1 MSIFRDPCV
10 EPLLRDCAADVGID
24 AAWPLTEVETMST
37 ASTRTLPDGYSEVP
51 DGCIAAVVT
60 TLEMRSRPPARSI
73 PPLPRGLEIRRVAE
87 PDPQW
92 YRRLYRHVGEP
103 WLWFSR
109 LRLSDA
115 ALTGIIH
122 DERVAIWSLSAIE
135 PGGELVS
142 DEGLLELDF
151 REARSCEIAF
161 LGLTM
166 AMTGRGVGRN
176 LMAHAIGEAWKHPI
190 ERFWVHTCTLD
201 HPSALG
207 FYMRSGF
214 VPVKRQVEVVPD
226 PRLDGTL
233 PLSAAPDVPILRVRT

>member
-1 MSIFRDPCV
+1 
-10 EPLLRDCAADVGID
+10 
-24 AAWPLTEVETMST
+24 MST
-37 ASTRTLPDGYSEVP
+37 ASTRTLSDGFSEVP

-60 TLEMRSRPPARSI
+60 TLEMKSRPPARGI
-73 PPLPRGLEIRRVAE
+73 PPLPPGLEIRPVAK
-87 PDPQW
+87 PDLQW

-115 ALTGIIH
+115 ALAEIIH
-122 DERVAIWSLSAIE
+122 DERVAIWSLCAIE

-151 REARSCEIAF
+151 REDGSCEIAF
-161 LGLTM
+161 LGLSM
-166 AMTGRGVGRN
+166 ALTGRGVGRN
-176 LMAHAIGEAWKHPI
+176 LMAYAIGEAWNHPI

-214 VPVKRQVEVVPD
+214 VPVKRQVEVVAD

-233 PLSAAPDVPILRVRT
+233 PTSVAPDVPILPAQT

>member
-1 MSIFRDPCV
+1 M
-10 EPLLRDCAADVGID
+10 
-24 AAWPLTEVETMST
+24 
-37 ASTRTLPDGYSEVP
+37 PDGYAEVP
-51 DGCIAAVVT
+51 EGRIAAIVT
-60 TLEMRSRPPARSI
+60 TLEMRSRPPLRSI
-73 PPLPRGLEIRRVAE
+73 PPLPQGLQIRRVVK
-87 PDPQW
+87 PDLQW
-92 YRRLYRHVGEP
+92 YRDLFRHVGEP

-115 ALTGIIH
+115 ALAAIIH

-151 REARSCEIAF
+151 RVAGSCELAF
-161 LGLTM
+161 LGLSM
-166 AMTGRGVGRN
+166 AMTGHGLGRN
-176 LMAHAIGEAWKHPI
+176 LMAHAVDAAWACPT

-207 FYMRSGF
+207 FYVRSGF
-214 VPVKRQVEVVPD
+214 VPVKRQVEIAPD

-233 PLSAAPDVPILRVRT
+233 PLSAAPHVPILGGVPR

>member
-1 MSIFRDPCV
+1 VSLAIPPPQRYLGDHV
-10 EPLLRDCAADVGID
+10 ANVGID
-24 AAWPLTEVETMST
+24 TAWFLAEVETMST
-37 ASTRTLPDGYSEVP
+37 ASTRTLSDGYSEVP
-51 DGCIAAVVT
+51 DSCIAAVVT
-60 TLEMRSRPPARSI
+60 TLEMKSRPLARSI
-73 PPLPRGLEIRRVAE
+73 PPLPRGLEIRRVAK
-87 PDPQW
+87 PDLQW

-109 LRLSDA
+109 LQLSDA
-115 ALTGIIH
+115 ALAEIIH

-151 REARSCEIAF
+151 REAGSCEIAF
-161 LGLTM
+161 LGLSM

-176 LMAHAIGEAWKHPI
+176 LMAYAIDEAWKHPI

-214 VPVKRQVEVVPD
+214 VAVKRQVEVVAD

-233 PLSAAPDVPILRVRT
+233 SPTSAPDVPIIRART